1 MGIFNQLSNN
11 QPHQSFLRGLRGSPG
26 VGFSLTRDGN
36 YDMNNKK
43 LKNVGEGV
51 ESSDAVTKHQ
61 LETAIN
67 SKINTSPSLN
77 NYVKKDSPEVGADL
91 NMKGYA
97 IKNLKLTPTS
107 NSSASSKRY
116 VDQKAASK
124 ADKSDLN
131 QFLKLDGSKQM
142 SGNLQMNG
150 KRVVGLTNVPAYNGE
165 ATNKRYVDTKLNDKA
180 NKSDL
185 NDYLKLDGTTLMQ
198 GDLNMNNK
206 RILKLPDPQFADEPV
221 TRKFLTITNSLFY
234 NEFLDLNGNSK
245 MRGNIQM
252 NDNRIT
258 GLSNLPNSDDEAT
271 NKKYVDENISKS
283 NIKPSHTPKN
293 VFQYLMDGVIE
304 WSSEYNVKVESFYDL
319 SESPH
324 SWDKKVLNI
333 IPIKSGSN
341 YRFRVGL
348 QMYRMKTNETYS
360 LIIELYNRDYVTWQ
374 RQQTFVEGTRIWVIS
389 NNTTKYQYSYGGSNI
404 LYYTKTLIK
413 FKKTSSSPPIFV
425 YFTVHFD
432 DNGGDMNTYPK
443 EFKNQVYI
451 VAYGIGGLTDHVDPE
466 VYDAHE
472 AFEIDKTKMK
482 MLVPL
487 DMNGK
492 QLLNVNLNLN
502 LKFSDIFK
510 TIKCDTRYS
519 NDRRYFILVRK
530 DNHQILSFSFP
541 IFINSITFHNKQ
553 TFHKDA
559 TIRFTTHGL
568 SNEHEFKLINLVDS
582 GLARNLSPWL
592 ELNSGFRIA
601 RLNNLINNL
610 RFPFDLDVIVS
621 YM

>member
-1 MGIFNQLSNN
+1 
-11 QPHQSFLRGLRGSPG
+11 
-26 VGFSLTRDGN
+26 
-36 YDMNNKK
+36 
-43 LKNVGEGV
+43 
-51 ESSDAVTKHQ
+51 
-61 LETAIN
+61 
-67 SKINTSPSLN
+67 
-77 NYVKKDSPEVGADL
+77 
-91 NMKGYA
+91 
-97 IKNLKLTPTS
+97 
-107 NSSASSKRY
+107 
-116 VDQKAASK
+116 
-124 ADKSDLN
+124 
-131 QFLKLDGSKQM
+131 M

-165 ATNKRYVDTKLNDKA
+165 ATNKRCVDTKLNDKA

-206 RILKLPDPQFADEPV
+206 RILKLPDPQLADEPV
-221 TRKFLTITNSLFY
+221 TRKFLTITNNLFY

-258 GLSNLPNSDDEAT
+258 GLSNPPNSDDEAT
-271 NKKYVDENISKS
+271 NKKYVDENISKG

-293 VFQYLMDGVIE
+293 VFQYLMDDVNE
-304 WSSEYNVKVESFYDL
+304 WSSEYNVKVESFSDL

-374 RQQTFVEGTRIWVIS
+374 RQQTFVEGTRIWVLS

-451 VAYGIGGLTDHVDPE
+451 VAYGGLTDHVDPE

-492 QLLNVNLNLN
+492 QLLNVIEM
-502 LKFSDIFK
+502 S
-510 TIKCDTRYS
+510 
-519 NDRRYFILVRK
+519 
-530 DNHQILSFSFP
+530 
-541 IFINSITFHNKQ
+541 
-553 TFHKDA
+553 
-559 TIRFTTHGL
+559 
-568 SNEHEFKLINLVDS
+568 
-582 GLARNLSPWL
+582 
-592 ELNSGFRIA
+592 
-601 RLNNLINNL
+601 
-610 RFPFDLDVIVS
+610 
-621 YM
+621 M